1 MSVRFTTPGAAA
13 RVVARSRST
22 AACSR
27 YGRQVVASTRWRA
40 QSGHGYLLAAGSAAV
55 TDIEVTGA
63 AQASATGRT
72 LAVRAP
78 AGARTQVSACLAGG
92 GKVTEIGHP
101 AQD

>member
-1 MSVRFTTPGAAA
+1 MSVRLTTPGAVA

-27 YGRQVVASTRWRA
+27 YGRQVVASTRWQA

-63 AQASATGRT
+63 AQASAKGRA

-78 AGARTQVSACLAGG
+78 AGARAQVRARLTGG
-92 GKVTEIGHP
+92 GKVTEVGRP
-101 AQD
+101 AED